1 MEVKI
6 LLYPVLKY
14 DRKTDAEWME
24 NSAYTNDE
32 LEFVIPDD
40 VLIYSL
46 SDFMDACNDAIGGD
60 LSDYWLS
67 YIRVNDAL
75 ND

>member
-6 LLYPVLKY
+6 LLYPVLNY
-14 DRKTDAEWME
+14 DRIPDAEWME

-46 SDFMDACNDAIGGD
+46 SDFMDAYNDAIGGD

-67 YIRVNDAL
+67 YIRVDDAL